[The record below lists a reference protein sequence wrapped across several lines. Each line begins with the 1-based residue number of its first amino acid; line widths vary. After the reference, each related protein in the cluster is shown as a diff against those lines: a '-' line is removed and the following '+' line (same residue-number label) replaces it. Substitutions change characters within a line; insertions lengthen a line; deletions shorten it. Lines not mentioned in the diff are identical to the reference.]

1 MQSVVS
7 CEVKLPEEFMRQ
19 LVIIA
24 SAISIAAIS
33 AHTWNALAQEGGV
46 PRPAES
52 LSAKPSVPAARYQMF
67 FDDGTP
73 TRPSTS
79 IKIKEAGQLTPKEK
93 SSGKVKVDQSKIQ
106 PPNLLAKPR
115 ADPNLTPPTTT
126 DQDLYKV
133 KVKFPTLTPGSE
145 SGWARVKAN
154 DQRTKQS
161 DSDAAGSAPASS
173 VEDKILG
180 ILPPLSKEPEPSLG
194 KQKKGGGKEAKQDDD
209 AALNAAACK
218 AALAAGKPLPP
229 FCRPTVRIDRTFLDR
244 LEAERVEQFRSGP
257 GGGFNPNKP

>member
-1 MQSVVS
+1 
-7 CEVKLPEEFMRQ
+7 MRQ

-24 SAISIAAIS
+24 STIGVAAIS

-52 LSAKPSVPAARYQMF
+52 LSAKPSVPATRYRMF
-67 FDDGTP
+67 FDEGTP

-79 IKIKEAGQLTPKEK
+79 IKIKEAGKPSTKEE
-93 SSGKVKVDQSKIQ
+93 SAGKGKIDQSKIQ

-115 ADPNLTPPTTT
+115 ADPNLPPPTTT

-145 SGWARVKAN
+145 SGWARVKTYGKGKVQPA
-154 DQRTKQS
+154 KQS
-161 DSDAAGSAPASS
+161 
-173 VEDKILG
+173 
-180 ILPPLSKEPEPSLG
+180 
-194 KQKKGGGKEAKQDDD
+194 DDD
-209 AALNAAACK
+209 AALNSAACK
-218 AALAAGKPLPP
+218 AAAAAGKPLPS
-229 FCRPTVRIDRTFLDR
+229 FCRPTVQIDRTYLDR

>member
-1 MQSVVS
+1 
-7 CEVKLPEEFMRQ
+7 VKLPEEFMRQ

-24 SAISIAAIS
+24 STIGVAAIS

-67 FDDGTP
+67 FDEGTP
-73 TRPSTS
+73 TRPSTG
-79 IKIKEAGQLTPKEK
+79 IKIKEAGKPGTKEE
-93 SSGKVKVDQSKIQ
+93 SAGKGKIDQNKIQ
-106 PPNLLAKPR
+106 SQNLLAKPR
-115 ADPNLTPPTTT
+115 ADPILTPPTTT

-145 SGWARVKAN
+145 SGWVRVKTYGKGK
-154 DQRTKQS
+154 DQPAKQS
-161 DSDAAGSAPASS
+161 
-173 VEDKILG
+173 
-180 ILPPLSKEPEPSLG
+180 
-194 KQKKGGGKEAKQDDD
+194 DDD
-209 AALNAAACK
+209 AALNSAACK
-218 AALAAGKPLPP
+218 AAAAAGKPPP
-229 FCRPTVRIDRTFLDR
+229 SFCRPTVQIDRTYLDR

>member
-1 MQSVVS
+1 
-7 CEVKLPEEFMRQ
+7 VKLPEEFMRQ

-24 SAISIAAIS
+24 STIGVAAIS

-67 FDDGTP
+67 FDEGTP

-79 IKIKEAGQLTPKEK
+79 IKIKEAGKPGTKEE
-93 SSGKVKVDQSKIQ
+93 SAGKGKIDQNKIQ
-106 PPNLLAKPR
+106 SQNLLAKPR
-115 ADPNLTPPTTT
+115 ADPILTPPTTT

-145 SGWARVKAN
+145 SGWVRVKTYGKGK
-154 DQRTKQS
+154 DQPAKQS
-161 DSDAAGSAPASS
+161 
-173 VEDKILG
+173 
-180 ILPPLSKEPEPSLG
+180 
-194 KQKKGGGKEAKQDDD
+194 DDD
-209 AALNAAACK
+209 AALNSAACK
-218 AALAAGKPLPP
+218 AAAAAGKPPP
-229 FCRPTVRIDRTFLDR
+229 SFCRPTVQIDRTYLDR